1 MTFQVK
7 PASSPWSKVYKEA
20 VASELL
26 TTIKQKAVVES
37 RLQAVESRLAELQA
51 RRASGSFEA
60 VHESINEW
68 IGPVAKRVAI
78 RAIKFVNEPVLPVI
92 KPITD

>member
-7 PASSPWSKVYKEA
+7 PASSPWSKAYKEA

-26 TTIKQKAVVES
+26 TTIKQKAVLES
-37 RLQAVESRLAELQA
+37 RLQAVESQLAGLQA
-51 RRASGSFEA
+51 RRTGTSFDD
-60 VHESINEW
+60 VHQVVNEW
-68 IGPVAKRVAI
+68 IGPVLKRELK
-78 RAIKFVNEPVLPVI
+78 RAIKFVNQPVLPVI